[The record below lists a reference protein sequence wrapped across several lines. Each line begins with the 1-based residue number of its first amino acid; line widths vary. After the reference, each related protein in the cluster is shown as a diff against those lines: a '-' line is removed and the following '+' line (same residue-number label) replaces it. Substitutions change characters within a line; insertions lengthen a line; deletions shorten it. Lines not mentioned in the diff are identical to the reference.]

1 MSILYLLTK
10 FRSCFFIPLYD
21 LQVAKMSLFLV
32 KMLLILSDS
41 CSLAQFLSNGVGK
54 EVFLF
59 YCPFLSLAVFVV
71 VLFFFFP
78 SLGKSVWRIFFPSK
92 CQCCFTSVLSPGP
105 KWWREECC
113 CQAVIPHC
121 KICIWYD
128 TPFKKACFDNV
139 KNECFSDS
147 FGQSDKRWLN
157 YFSSLDNCDD
167 ALWKQASFLA

>member
-41 CSLAQFLSNGVGK
+41 CSLAQFLSKGVGK

-71 VLFFFFP
+71 VLFFFF
-78 SLGKSVWRIFFPSK
+78 S
-92 CQCCFTSVLSPGP
+92 
-105 KWWREECC
+105 
-113 CQAVIPHC
+113 
-121 KICIWYD
+121 
-128 TPFKKACFDNV
+128 
-139 KNECFSDS
+139 
-147 FGQSDKRWLN
+147 
-157 YFSSLDNCDD
+157 
-167 ALWKQASFLA
+167 